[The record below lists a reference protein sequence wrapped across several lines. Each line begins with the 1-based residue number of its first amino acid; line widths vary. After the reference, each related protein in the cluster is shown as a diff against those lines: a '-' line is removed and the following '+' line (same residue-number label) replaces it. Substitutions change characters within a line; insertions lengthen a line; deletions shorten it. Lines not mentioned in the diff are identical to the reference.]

1 MVRARCRNPSPCRFH
16 PTCLFK
22 WPSIICL
29 SYILRAFYV
38 VTAFV
43 PPFPPAETPRN
54 LFCPS
59 AASLPPP
66 PPETDLLSTLA
77 QDGRFTRLLHL
88 FKEVGL
94 DATLS
99 GPGPWTVLAPT
110 DAALDDQ
117 VANLTLIVA
126 AREPKRHL
134 TPLLSYH
141 IIPGEC
147 SIHGKGVSPSEARGH
162 GDEFIAGERREGGE
176 EVEGPLA
183 ARMPPLARVL
193 QPSMRLHNGPLRNEL
208 AHLLF
213 LVCNPV
219 GKAMGLGDLVAAGDA
234 RTRVKVGENREVK
247 KDKRRGKGERKV
259 WGPRM
264 SQGAAEERGRREERR
279 GQCPPLG
286 PEEEPGP
293 EKGV

>member
-1 MVRARCRNPSPCRFH
+1 
-16 PTCLFK
+16 
-22 WPSIICL
+22 
-29 SYILRAFYV
+29 
-38 VTAFV
+38 
-43 PPFPPAETPRN
+43 
-54 LFCPS
+54 
-59 AASLPPP
+59 
-66 PPETDLLSTLA
+66 
-77 QDGRFTRLLHL
+77 
-88 FKEVGL
+88 
-94 DATLS
+94 
-99 GPGPWTVLAPT
+99 VLAPT

-117 VANLTLIVA
+117 IANLTLTVA

-176 EVEGPLA
+176 GVEGPLA

-193 QPSMRLHNGPLRNEL
+193 QPSMRLHNGPLRNVL

-219 GKAMGLGDLVAAGDA
+219 GKAMGLGELVAAGDA
-234 RTRVKVGENREVK
+234 RTRVKVGEKREVK
-247 KDKRRGKGERKV
+247 KDKRRKKGERKV
-259 WGPRM
+259 WGSRM
-264 SQGAAEERGRREERR
+264 SQGAAEERGWREEIRR
-279 GQCPPLG
+279 QCPPLG
-286 PEEEPGP
+286 PEEEQGP